1 MTQAAPSRYL
11 TRISKA
17 ERRGKIFIDYLRNDP
32 TSTSVAPY
40 STRSRPG
47 APVSTPLHWDELSA
61 RLDPAKFNV
70 TTVPQ
75 RLKRM
80 RGNPWSE
87 IETLNQTLPAVG
99 QATEGSVR

>member
-1 MTQAAPSRYL
+1 MTQAAPTRYL
-11 TRISKA
+11 TRISKS

-75 RLKRM
+75 RLKHM
-80 RGNPWSE
+80 RRNPWAELES
-87 IETLNQTLPAVG
+87 LVQPLPNPG
-99 QATEGSVR
+99 